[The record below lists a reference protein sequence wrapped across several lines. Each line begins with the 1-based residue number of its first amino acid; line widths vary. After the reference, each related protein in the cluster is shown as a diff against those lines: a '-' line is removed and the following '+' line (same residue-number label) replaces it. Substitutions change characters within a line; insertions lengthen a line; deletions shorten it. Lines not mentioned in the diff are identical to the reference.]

1 MKKRLPLVLFF
12 TYSCLLGQGNT
23 ALLLQKTNA
32 SALQFDTINED
43 AVFIAK
49 NKLTNKWG
57 MYQAYA
63 DNDIK
68 ELIVPMYDTI
78 DFFGYNARL
87 TGVWL
92 DGKVGLYTSPWTYG
106 LKKAKQTVECLYDGY
121 KIFQVE
127 KTVNDGL
134 STYQSY
140 IDYVAVKKDGLWAW
154 IDWMTGELKTD
165 FIYDIKKE
173 KMPYP
178 DFDQGN

>member
-1 MKKRLPLVLFF
+1 MLILVLLF
-12 TYSCLLGQGNT
+12 TCSWLSGQENT

-32 SALQFDTINED
+32 SELQFDTTNED

-57 MYQAYA
+57 MYQGYA
-63 DNDIK
+63 NHDIK
-68 ELIVPMYDTI
+68 ELIPPAYDSI
-78 DFFGYNARL
+78 DFFGYNAKL

-106 LKKAKQTVECLYDGY
+106 SKKAKQTVECLYDGY

-140 IDYVAVKKDGLWAW
+140 VDYVAVKKEGLWAW

-165 FIYDIKKE
+165 FLYNLDKE
-173 KMPYP
+173 QMPYP
-178 DFDQGN
+178 EFEQEN